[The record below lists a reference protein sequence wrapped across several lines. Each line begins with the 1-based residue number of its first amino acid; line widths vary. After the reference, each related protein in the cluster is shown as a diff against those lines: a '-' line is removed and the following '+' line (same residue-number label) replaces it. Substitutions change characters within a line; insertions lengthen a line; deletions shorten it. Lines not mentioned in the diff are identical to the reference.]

1 MPWHKCLFFLSS
13 LFLGAP
19 AFAQVEPNPT
29 QLNEDYSGKQ
39 SAEWEKI
46 QLDLGAVKG
55 KLEAQTSLVMTLIE
69 AKNSLKGE
77 ALDSKLDELKTEYQ
91 KLQKIT
97 ESYNRMNQEY
107 LTKFPERGIKDR
119 RTYRRL
125 KTKSLQAIEN
135 EMTIQGRVNRLHTKI
150 LSQYPKTKIPVKKT
164 IVVVK
169 SQDATK
175 VDSQKAPE
183 KNDVTE
189 QIKLKK

>member
-1 MPWHKCLFFLSS
+1 MPWRKCLFFLSS